1 MFGLSMFG
9 MGLDIPE
16 DQQQTCLELA
26 RPLWLQIAL
35 ANDYHS
41 WEREQEA
48 AKAHGHVSVTNA
60 IWVLMHKHSMTYEE
74 ANALCGE
81 RAKQYAA
88 EYLKILETVK
98 NRDDLCQDAKY
109 LLDLLKF
116 VISGNIA
123 WSLQCPRYHPDRE
136 LNPVQLEMSKAIW
149 ADESTSW
156 RSHAPKRTANKADQR
171 IWASISGIVADRA
184 TQQAGAAV
192 REVPPLRAEV
202 GTSCP
207 SSETREGCD

>member
-41 WEREQEA
+41 WEREQES
-48 AKAHGHVSVTNA
+48 AKVHGHTSVTNA
-60 IWVLMHKHSMTYEE
+60 IWVLMYKHSMTYEE
-74 ANALCGE
+74 AKVVCGE
-81 RAKQYAA
+81 RAKHYTA
-88 EYLKILETVK
+88 EYLQILETVK
-98 NRDDLCQDAKY
+98 DRDDLCQDAKY

-116 VISGNIA
+116 GISGNNA
-123 WSLQCPRYHPDRE
+123 WSLQCPRYYLDRE
-136 LNPVQLEMSKAIW
+136 LNPVQLEMSNAVW

-156 RSHAPKRTANKADQR
+156 SHAPKKAANKADER
-171 IWASISGIVADRA
+171 IWASTNGIVADRA
-184 TQQAGAAV
+184 TQQAEAAV
-192 REVPPLRAEV
+192 QDVPPLRAGV
-202 GTSCP
+202 RTSCP
-207 SSETREGCD
+207 SETGEGCD